1 QVEAL
6 QLHIVQ
12 PDRQARRELDIPE
25 IRIAGDRR
33 ALDHAAITRRTYR
46 PRTRLVKLCTRQL
59 EDGSLDL
66 EAQRARCSDDL
77 PVLVDPGLD
86 GRAGDLLVETPDGNG
101 VVDGRH
107 ERACLRL
114 VAHAVDDDERVDCG
128 N

>member
-1 QVEAL
+1 RKRVRGAHCRLARDDQCVASQLLPAAGQVEAL

-86 GRAGDLLVETPDGNG
+86 GRAGDLLVETPDG
-101 VVDGRH
+101 
-107 ERACLRL
+107 
-114 VAHAVDDDERVDCG
+114 
-128 N
+128 